1 MEGFLRRLQTVAD
14 VAEDTASSVGDIEKE
29 ELNDM
34 PTDTDELQHRLRQ
47 ALSRL
52 KSASARWEELHG
64 ESCKLETELAT
75 LRQRFT
81 TSREVWL
88 LVHQFDQTTIESLL
102 QERRHAKGED
112 RSTALEGVG
121 GGPCPNDGGGNLRCD
136 PTYVSSLQEQS
147 ATLKELLRKYAEE
160 RDKYKLEVDKLRSA
174 KNGQTV
180 CYGDGSGNASARKF
194 ASSSMQD
201 RTLQDHVDQLEA
213 ELRRQA
219 EAMSEMV
226 TPGRLHRNAW
236 NNTKY
241 KSDVQL
247 RRIHLLER
255 ELAALRQET
264 DGDGGDAKTGVVD
277 SPKSVGHEGT
287 ETSCE
292 SAVPPGR
299 KKTDVDEKD
308 VAGLNPATDAVK
320 DLLRRLEGT
329 QAENLAREEALNA
342 MYQDVHSLRERNAQ
356 LDQQLVVVD
365 EQLDQMGRE
374 MVFAQDQY
382 KIEQDRNRELL
393 EQLEIT
399 QQQLQ
404 KRGREL
410 ANANEEIRR
419 LRLQT
424 TSSTTATRI
433 VHAFPST
440 EALLKGPAHT
450 ALGGGSWGSSVD
462 DNVRA
467 GKQVGAAAGLPLQD
481 VGRAPW
487 GVVKTSSGW
496 FNRHYTFFGLL
507 REIGRRRLI
516 IVLFVILV
524 MIMTALMQSSLG
536 TFEPDA
542 TLSKLRDDLLTCQSQ
557 LRVKFPPQD
566 KGVG

>member
-1 MEGFLRRLQTVAD
+1 
-14 VAEDTASSVGDIEKE
+14 
-29 ELNDM
+29 M

-64 ESCKLETELAT
+64 ESCKLETELAA

-88 LVHQFDQTTIESLL
+88 LVHQFDQTTIELLL
-102 QERRHAKGED
+102 QERRHAKGKD
-112 RSTALEGVG
+112 RSVALEGVG
-121 GGPCPNDGGGNLRCD
+121 NGPCSNDGGGNLRGD
-136 PTYVSSLQEQS
+136 STYVSSLQEQS

-160 RDKYKLEVDKLRSA
+160 RDKYKMEVEKLRFA
-174 KNGQTV
+174 KDGQAGS
-180 CYGDGSGNASARKF
+180 YGDGSGNVSARRF
-194 ASSSMQD
+194 AASSMQED
-201 RTLQDHVDQLEA
+201 RTLQDHVDQLET

-226 TPGRLHRNAW
+226 LPGCFRRNAW
-236 NNTKY
+236 KNTKD
-241 KSDVQL
+241 KSDAQL
-247 RRIHLLER
+247 RQIRLLER

-264 DGDGGDAKTGVVD
+264 AEDDDDAKTGVVE

-287 ETSCE
+287 EPSCE

-299 KKTDVDEKD
+299 RKTDVDEKD
-308 VAGLNPATDAVK
+308 VAGLNPATDAVQ
-320 DLLRRLEGT
+320 DLLRRLEGAQT
-329 QAENLAREEALNA
+329 ENCAREEALNA
-342 MYQDVHSLRERNAQ
+342 LYQDVHSLRERNAQ
-356 LDQQLVVVD
+356 LDRQLADAD
-365 EQLDQMGRE
+365 EQLDQMGQE
-374 MVFAQDQY
+374 VALTQDQY
-382 KIEQDRNRELL
+382 RVEQDRNRELL

-419 LRLQT
+419 LRLQK
-424 TSSTTATRI
+424 TSSAAPTRI

-440 EALLKGPAHT
+440 KALLKGPAHT
-450 ALGGGSWGSSVD
+450 ALEGGSGCSGGG

-467 GKQVGAAAGLPLQD
+467 GKQVGAAASLPLQD
-481 VGRAPW
+481 VERTPW
-487 GVVKTSSGW
+487 GAVKTSGW
-496 FNRHYTFFGLL
+496 LDRHFTFFGLV

-516 IVLFVILV
+516 ISLFVILV
-524 MIMTALMQSSLG
+524 MVMTVLMQACLG
-536 TFEPDA
+536 TFEPDV
-542 TLSKLRDDLLTCQSQ
+542 TLSKLQADLLTCQSQ
-557 LRVKFPPQD
+557 LRVKSLPQD